1 MSENRRKRGTAWNS
15 KLKHDRDRD
24 RENHQNGGGENP
36 LQQQQK
42 TRYSNVQ
49 KGKTL
54 NPLHTSR
61 PNGLDSIR
69 KIVQEEGR
77 TARNLVQYNV
87 PVLEN
92 QNEGSSHS
100 GAVSSSRSSS
110 QQKRTGSS
118 SRVQSHCT
126 PPPSYRSRHRSLSD
140 MAKSPRSDAGSKKN
154 DLRARYWKYMFD
166 NFQRAVDS
174 IYQTCEQDE
183 SVVECKEVIMML
195 EQSTKDFKAL
205 IETLHMMKA
214 YEDSAKEG
222 DRPAAVAWEVRKMS
236 PNKHAPSS
244 PAPGQQPT
252 VISLERSGNSWAD
265 KVRGVRAIN
274 FSAGHPGSGEPVTP
288 TKQTVQAMPSLPK
301 PKSAPEPLEEE
312 GWETVQRGRLR
323 ARVSPCQ
330 KSTENLAPVSQGAKR
345 NLMRSLSVPDNAN
358 TKTTTEKQSSYG
370 KSQTLRAVSERHLP
384 GSELGV
390 RERTR
395 SKDSEKEN
403 IPTIKDDGET
413 DRIMSVTPAESLTP
427 TPSLPKSIA
436 SSPTKPVETFSE
448 ASMEKV
454 SKTALELD
462 LTDLDLVLDEEY
474 QLSSQLEKAQ
484 KSALAY
490 AVQEEENWL
499 KELAREQSSGVEEVE
514 DLDSAS
520 DLANTNSSL
529 DNSQPSITDWES
541 LVAAHEAEA
550 KKNPLA
556 SWGDL
561 VEAEETRTPGHGVHM
576 HEKLSSPSRKRSPT
590 ESRRRHE
597 EKQAKAQEQREKLMQ
612 EKAERLRDL
621 SKKVEEVRAYK
632 EELMRQNKTLLEHKL
647 QRAEE
652 KRQSQLKLKARKA
665 HEEEAKANEIAFINS
680 LEAQNKRHDIM
691 SKHQESEARLH
702 DLMEERH
709 RKMEEKQAKE
719 AAVEERRKALE
730 ADRKA
735 RLLEMQERR
744 KLRDARIE
752 QQQIEKEKER
762 LEAVRVKG
770 KEREERIAALNAMQ
784 EAHKQV
790 LQKKIQQKQDETTQ
804 RHEEYLKQIR
814 ERAFEMSIMR
824 HSTEDHN
831 DAPMLTPYD
840 RNKLCVICNALI
852 PSEVYLLSHLRGKKH
867 QQALKDNNSGKEM
880 TKEEIESFNLK
891 HIVDAPANSNHPKIV
906 TEKER
911 QKSLKKRCKK
921 LRNRMV
927 MRGAEYE
934 TGSSNKQPSA
944 DSEHK
949 AKLNKVIKDINKYL
963 QAQDTGPWPQN
974 KVLALD
980 RALGEIGR
988 VMEKKSLNDQ
998 TCFRVLGGFTS
1009 LSRVLMT
1016 IDDATRALPCV
1027 IPAKS
1032 LTHAAEIYKLACRNH
1047 FDNCHY
1053 MLFSNKIGIMVD
1065 HLINRLN
1072 EMIPEDLGKLSYSP
1086 SPVAKGSSSSS
1097 STTSDSGE
1105 PYQLPFDPVCC
1116 SLMQVLATVLTCLA
1130 KNNPASN
1137 CSEASAERMSA
1148 TGDAFMNRGNDIISY
1163 IISVGVIDKLRVY
1176 FSAVR
1181 GPVDAD
1187 RNSADFL
1194 MHSLG
1199 LLVAMTKFMSKRN
1212 VTVFSGDKRPEDPTQ
1227 LIFTFEVTE
1236 LVGIVSLLY
1245 GMLLHGGAQGR
1256 SAAGEH
1262 GGAGSPPTEMAPH
1275 TAGVILAG
1283 LRMLNHMAAL
1293 DLRMLQGTLGE
1304 EGLSLEF
1311 RHIASYL
1318 IWYCG
1323 HMNSEEL
1330 LHEVVLCVGYF
1341 SVLHPDNQAIVQA
1354 GQPPTVLQ
1362 QLCALPFQYFSDPRL
1377 VAVLFPTLI
1386 ACCYNNK
1393 DNTDILEQELSCALL
1408 ANFIEERQ
1416 LEHQQSK
1423 SSPASVKKSKNQDNK
1438 EIREAENRMAF
1449 PLRFPVE
1456 QWMEAQA
1463 YFTSSS

>member
-1 MSENRRKRGTAWNS
+1 MSDSRRKRGAAWNT
-15 KLKHDRDRD
+15 KPRQERERD
-24 RENHQNGGGENP
+24 RENQQNGAGENSP
-36 LQQQQK
+36 QQHQK

-49 KGKTL
+49 KGKVA
-54 NPLHTSR
+54 NPLHQHNPR
-61 PNGLDSIR
+61 PTGLDNIR

-92 QNEGSSHS
+92 QSEGSNSS

-118 SRVQSHCT
+118 SRVQNHRT

-205 IETLHMMKA
+205 IETLNMMKA

-244 PAPGQQPT
+244 PATGQPQP
-252 VISLERSGNSWAD
+252 IIGLDRSGNSWAD

-301 PKSAPEPLEEE
+301 PKSDPEPLEEE

-330 KSTENLAPVSQGAKR
+330 KSMENLAPTNQGAKR
-345 NLMRSLSVPDNAN
+345 NLMRSLSVPDNGN
-358 TKTTTEKQSSYG
+358 TKTPAEKQSSNG
-370 KSQTLRAVSERHLP
+370 KQQTLRAVSERHLS
-384 GSELGV
+384 GSELST
-390 RERTR
+390 RERNH

-403 IPTIKDDGET
+403 IPTIKDECDAEK
-413 DRIMSVTPAESLTP
+413 MSVTPAESLTP
-427 TPSLPKSIA
+427 TPLLPKSIT
-436 SSPTKPVETFSE
+436 SSPTKPVEALPE
-448 ASMEKV
+448 ASLDKV
-454 SKTALELD
+454 SKTSLELD

-514 DLDSAS
+514 DLDNAS

-550 KKNPLA
+550 KQNPLA
-556 SWGDL
+556 SWGDM

-652 KRQSQLKLKARKA
+652 KRQCQLKLKARKA

-691 SKHQESEARLH
+691 WKHQESEARLH

-735 RLLEMQERR
+735 RLLEMQEKR

-840 RNKLCVICNALI
+840 RNKLCIICNALI

-867 QQALKDNNSGKEM
+867 QQALRDNNSGKEM
-880 TKEEIESFNLK
+880 TKQEIENFNLK

-927 MRGAEYE
+927 MRGVEYE
-934 TGSSNKQPSA
+934 NASSNKQPSA

-963 QAQDTGPWPQN
+963 QSQDTGPWPQN

-988 VMEKKSLNDQ
+988 ILEKKSLNDQ
-998 TCFRVLGGFTS
+998 TCFRLLGGFPS

-1072 EMIPEDLGKLSYSP
+1072 DMIPEDLGRPSYTQTS
-1086 SPVAKGSSSSS
+1086 AARGGSSNS

-1105 PYQLPFDPVCC
+1105 THQLPFDPVCC

-1137 CSEASAERMSA
+1137 CSEASAERMTA

-1181 GPVDAD
+1181 GPVDTD

-1199 LLVAMTKFMSKRN
+1199 LLVAMTKFMSKRSAVCWCDLPVYDALRETN
-1212 VTVFSGDKRPEDPTQ
+1212 GRTRWDSLGLRVLRSYHVLLDPISRAEMDQRKLDSLKARLGLTTAGLWPACTPRACAVLEGVNRCELVLRAALLERALVMAASLGSADDHPRLGQDPTP
-1227 LIFTFEVTE
+1227 
-1236 LVGIVSLLY
+1236 
-1245 GMLLHGGAQGR
+1245 GR
-1256 SAAGEH
+1256 LATRRRSSKRDKLGLE
-1262 GGAGSPPTEMAPH
+1262 GS
-1275 TAGVILAG
+1275 
-1283 LRMLNHMAAL
+1283 
-1293 DLRMLQGTLGE
+1293 
-1304 EGLSLEF
+1304 
-1311 RHIASYL
+1311 
-1318 IWYCG
+1318 
-1323 HMNSEEL
+1323 
-1330 LHEVVLCVGYF
+1330 
-1341 SVLHPDNQAIVQA
+1341 
-1354 GQPPTVLQ
+1354 
-1362 QLCALPFQYFSDPRL
+1362 
-1377 VAVLFPTLI
+1377 
-1386 ACCYNNK
+1386 
-1393 DNTDILEQELSCALL
+1393 
-1408 ANFIEERQ
+1408 
-1416 LEHQQSK
+1416 
-1423 SSPASVKKSKNQDNK
+1423 
-1438 EIREAENRMAF
+1438 
-1449 PLRFPVE
+1449 
-1456 QWMEAQA
+1456 
-1463 YFTSSS
+1463 

>member
-1 MSENRRKRGTAWNS
+1 MMSENRRKRGAAWNT
-15 KLKHDRDRD
+15 KLRQEHRERD
-24 RENHQNGGGENP
+24 RESHQNGAGENAG
-36 LQQQQK
+36 QHHQK

-49 KGKTL
+49 KGRTA
-54 NPLHTSR
+54 NTQNQHNSR

-92 QNEGSSHS
+92 QSEGTTSS

-126 PPPSYRSRHRSLSD
+126 PPPSYRSRHRSLSE

-205 IETLHMMKA
+205 IETLNMMKA

-244 PAPGQQPT
+244 PAPGQQQP
-252 VISLERSGNSWAD
+252 VLGLERSGNSWAD

-274 FSAGHPGSGEPVTP
+274 FTAGHPGSGEPVTP
-288 TKQTVQAMPSLPK
+288 TKQTAQAMPTLPK
-301 PKSAPEPLEEE
+301 PKSAPAVWKRSEIIPVPKSKSAKNLNDFRPVALTSVAFKCLERIVL
-312 GWETVQRGRLR
+312 GHLLQD
-323 ARVSPCQ
+323 S
-330 KSTENLAPVSQGAKR
+330 ENQFDPMQFAYRK
-345 NLMRSLSVPDNAN
+345 NRSLDDALLVFLNN
-358 TKTTTEKQSSYG
+358 ITK
-370 KSQTLRAVSERHLP
+370 HLD
-384 GSELGV
+384 V
-390 RERTR
+390 
-395 SKDSEKEN
+395 
-403 IPTIKDDGET
+403 
-413 DRIMSVTPAESLTP
+413 
-427 TPSLPKSIA
+427 PKSYA
-436 SSPTKPVETFSE
+436 R
-448 ASMEKV
+448 
-454 SKTALELD
+454 
-462 LTDLDLVLDEEY
+462 DLDLVLDEEY

-499 KELAREQSSGVEEVE
+499 KELAREQSSGVGEVE

-556 SWGDL
+556 SWGDM

-652 KRQSQLKLKARKA
+652 KRQCQLKLKARKA

-735 RLLEMQERR
+735 RLLEMQEKR

-840 RNKLCVICNALI
+840 RNKLCIICNALI

-934 TGSSNKQPSA
+934 NGASNKQPSA

-963 QAQDTGPWPQN
+963 QSQDTGPWQQN

-988 VMEKKSLNDQ
+988 ILEKKSLSDQ

-1032 LTHAAEIYKLACRNH
+1032 LTHAADIYKLACRNH

-1053 MLFSNKIGIMVD
+1053 LLFSNKIGIMVD

-1072 EMIPEDLGKLSYSP
+1072 DMIPEDLGRPGYIP
-1086 SPVAKGSSSSS
+1086 SATRGGSSNS
-1097 STTSDSGE
+1097 STTSDCGE
-1105 PYQLPFDPVCC
+1105 PNQLPFDPVCC
-1116 SLMQVLATVLTCLA
+1116 SLMQVLGMVLTCLA

-1137 CSEASAERMSA
+1137 CSEASAERMTA
-1148 TGDAFMNRGNDIISY
+1148 TGDAFMNRGNDII
-1163 IISVGVIDKLRVY
+1163 R
-1176 FSAVR
+1176 
-1181 GPVDAD
+1181 
-1187 RNSADFL
+1187 
-1194 MHSLG
+1194 
-1199 LLVAMTKFMSKRN
+1199 
-1212 VTVFSGDKRPEDPTQ
+1212 
-1227 LIFTFEVTE
+1227 
-1236 LVGIVSLLY
+1236 
-1245 GMLLHGGAQGR
+1245 
-1256 SAAGEH
+1256 
-1262 GGAGSPPTEMAPH
+1262 
-1275 TAGVILAG
+1275 
-1283 LRMLNHMAAL
+1283 
-1293 DLRMLQGTLGE
+1293 
-1304 EGLSLEF
+1304 
-1311 RHIASYL
+1311 
-1318 IWYCG
+1318 
-1323 HMNSEEL
+1323 
-1330 LHEVVLCVGYF
+1330 
-1341 SVLHPDNQAIVQA
+1341 
-1354 GQPPTVLQ
+1354 
-1362 QLCALPFQYFSDPRL
+1362 
-1377 VAVLFPTLI
+1377 
-1386 ACCYNNK
+1386 
-1393 DNTDILEQELSCALL
+1393 
-1408 ANFIEERQ
+1408 
-1416 LEHQQSK
+1416 
-1423 SSPASVKKSKNQDNK
+1423 
-1438 EIREAENRMAF
+1438 
-1449 PLRFPVE
+1449 
-1456 QWMEAQA
+1456 
-1463 YFTSSS
+1463 